1 MSVLKLSEISD
12 EELATRLLTT
22 TGRLEPHC
30 AELAR
35 RLLAWCEAEFLVDIQ
50 SERMERVYW
59 CGEEGKSFEV
69 PDHKITWCDGLFADE
84 DEGEPY
90 WWEEPAA
97 GEA

>member
-12 EELATRLLTT
+12 KELATRLLTT

-30 AELAR
+30 EELAR
-35 RLLAWCEAEFLVDIQ
+35 RLLAWCEAEFLIDVET
-50 SERMERVYW
+50 ERMERTHW
-59 CGEEGKSFEV
+59 QGNEGKSFEI
-69 PDHKITWCDGLFADE
+69 PNHQITWGPGVLE
-84 DEGEPY
+84 DVEEPE